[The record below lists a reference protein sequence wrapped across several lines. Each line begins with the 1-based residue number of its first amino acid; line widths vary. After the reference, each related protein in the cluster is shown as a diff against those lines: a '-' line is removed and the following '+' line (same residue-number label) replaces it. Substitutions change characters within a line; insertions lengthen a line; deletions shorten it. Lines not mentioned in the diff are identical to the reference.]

1 MNSTPDL
8 DRLLD
13 VALAASLEAGR
24 KLLAIYRTDYS
35 VSSKADASPVT
46 DGDLASEQAIFDILQ
61 REAPAIPILSEE
73 QAEIPYETRREW
85 HTAWVVDPLDGT
97 KEFLKENGE
106 FTTNIA
112 LIVDARPVLGVV
124 YAPAVGTIYWGS
136 ESAGAFRATVHAE
149 ASDGDAPDRL
159 RSHGQRLPLM
169 AAAAGDSRRTG
180 QSRGETRPA
189 GTGPP
194 APGHSEEPHRAAES
208 HPRAGNRAAGPYAVA
223 GSRAAAPPAAGRPFT
238 IAASRSH
245 LNEPTRRYISW
256 VSTSRGDPAW
266 ITAGSAVKLCLVA
279 EGSADVYPRLG
290 TTMEWDTCAGD
301 AVVRSAGAE
310 VVAYATG
317 APLEYNKPDLRNPWF
332 VVRRA

>member
-1 MNSTPDL
+1 MKATPDL

-46 DGDLASEQAIFDILQ
+46 DGDLASEQAIFEILQ
-61 REAPAIPILSEE
+61 REAPEIPILSEE
-73 QAEIPYETRREW
+73 QAEIPYETRRDW
-85 HTAWVVDPLDGT
+85 RTAWVVDPLDGT

-112 LIVDARPVLGVV
+112 LIVDARPALGVV

-159 RSHGQRLPLM
+159 RSHGRRLPLM
-169 AAAAGDSRRTG
+169 AAAAGESRRTG
-180 QSRGETRPA
+180 QPRSETRPA
-189 GTGPP
+189 GAGPP
-194 APGHSEEPHRAAES
+194 APGHSDEPHPA
-208 HPRAGNRAAGPYAVA
+208 A
-223 GSRAAAPPAAGRPFT
+223 GSRPAASPAAGRPFT

-256 VSTSRGDPAW
+256 LSTSRGEPAW